1 MASSNI
7 EKIFT
12 AMKENPELVKEL
24 NKAIV
29 DIFIKADAV
38 LTYDDKKEFFIKLS
52 EHLSMNKSD
61 ETANVGVG
69 VTVTV
74 T

>member
-1 MASSNI
+1 MTSSNI
-7 EKIFT
+7 EKIFA
-12 AMKENPELVKEL
+12 AMKENPELVKDL

-38 LTYDDKKEFFIKLS
+38 LTYDDKKEFFIKLA
-52 EHLSMNKSD
+52 EHVTMQKSN
-61 ETANVGVG
+61 ETAGVGVG
-69 VTVTV
+69 VTVNV